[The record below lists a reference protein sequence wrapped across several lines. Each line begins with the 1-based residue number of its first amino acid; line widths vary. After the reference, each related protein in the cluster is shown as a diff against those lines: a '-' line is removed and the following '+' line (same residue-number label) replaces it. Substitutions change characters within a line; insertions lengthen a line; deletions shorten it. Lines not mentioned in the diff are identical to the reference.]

1 MPSRP
6 RPEDAAIS
14 VQRALLN
21 CVGPGAAESL
31 GLAQAQLA
39 WLEVIDEAGLS
50 NEDLFSRLVRV
61 TNGTAVVEANEPILA
76 QELALRADT
85 LAAAVNRRQSGRP
98 GAIYEIRRL
107 SVTVRPGLPAG

>member
-6 RPEDAAIS
+6 RPEEAAIS

-39 WLEVIDEAGLS
+39 WLEVVEAAGLS
-50 NEDLFSRLVRV
+50 NEDLYSRLVRV
-61 TNGTAVVEANEPILA
+61 TNGTATVEANEPILA
-76 QELALRADT
+76 QELALRADA
-85 LAAAVNRRQSGRP
+85 LAAAVNRRQAGRP
-98 GAIYEIRRL
+98 GAIYEVRRVT
-107 SVTVRPGLPAG
+107 VTVRPGLAAG